1 MPFVYILRCGDGSFY
16 TGIAKNLAA
25 RIRQHE
31 SGRGAR
37 YTRAHLPVSLAWSRR
52 LRSWKQA
59 MREEHRIKQLRR
71 RDKEALIV
79 QRAAR
84 ENARGG
90 V

>member
-1 MPFVYILRCGDGSFY
+1 VPFVYILRCGDGSFY